1 MNSMKTN
8 KRILTGA
15 ICLFAA
21 AALFAAPK
29 GKAAKEIWVSPDSNG
44 TLMEAAGEKG
54 AKIELGKKIDL
65 AGYKFLQIECY
76 SPDAKKVGIVSFD
89 ALLGDDDPETGMPP
103 KTATVSIRAIGKSP
117 ASFQGLIYGTPAIKG
132 YDAFV
137 NGVMCFRDAEAP
149 AIDALRVL
157 ACDEDWNRL
166 DGIKIYVKKVIATND
181 PLGKVIS
188 IDMSKSRFLALAA
201 EENWAGSDHYCS
213 RVDLTDLLPSAPK
226 VGDIIQLKLKGTC
239 VYDTGDLEVDLL
251 DPENGWHNWSQGLQM
266 KRYTK
271 GPVDEAWEFVVS
283 KPGKALC
290 LSVYSFDAKVQGPYL
305 FKFE

>member
-1 MNSMKTN
+1 MKTN

-15 ICLFAA
+15 LCLFAA

-29 GKAAKEIWVSPDSNG
+29 GKAPKQIWVSPDANG

-89 ALLGDDDPETGMPP
+89 ALCGNDDPETGMPP

-117 ASFQGLIYGTPAIKG
+117 ANFQGLIYGTPEIKG

-137 NGVMCFRDAEAP
+137 NGIMQFRDAEPP
-149 AIDALRVL
+149 AIDTLRVL

-166 DGIKIYVKKVIATND
+166 DGINIYVKKIIATNE

-188 IDMSKSRFLALAA
+188 IDMSKTRFLALAS
-201 EENWAGSDHYCS
+201 EENWADSDHYTC

-239 VYDTGDLEVDLL
+239 LYDTGDMEVDLL
-251 DPENGWHNWSQGLQM
+251 DPENSYHNWSQGLQM
-266 KRYTK
+266 KRYKK
-271 GPVDEAWEFVVS
+271 GPINEAWEFIVS
-283 KPGKALC
+283 KPGKALW
-290 LSVYSFDAKVQGPYL
+290 LSVYSFDATVEGPYL
-305 FKFE
+305 FMFE